1 MVAAL
6 RSVMLTGCATPLLA
20 PAGVQQPQ
28 VNYGPLMSALQESC
42 AELGL
47 QPVAPFLTKVVQLYE
62 TTVVRHGLMLVG
74 LTMSGKTCCYKVLQ
88 VGGGG
93 GVLGGSTRK
102 AATQPGCGN
111 S

>member
-1 MVAAL
+1 MP
-6 RSVMLTGCATPLLA
+6 RMLTGRAPLPRA
-20 PAGVQQPQ
+20 PTGVQQPQ
-28 VNYGPLMSALQESC
+28 VDYGPLMSALHASC

-74 LTMSGKTCCYKVLQ
+74 PTMSGKTCCYKVLQ
-88 VGGGG
+88 VGAWGE
-93 GVLGGSTRK
+93 GVLGGITWK
-102 AATQPGCGN
+102 AAAQPGCDN